1 MNSSTVSLENFRET
15 NPPGSQGGAGF
26 QFEFYCEQCTR
37 TWKSPYKPYR
47 VGQLAALTSSIAQFF
62 GDMRSIGS
70 TTEKVAQVG
79 SARARRSALEEAQ
92 QQAATMFS
100 RCANCAQTV
109 CDDDW
114 NTRKQSCNR
123 CAGQGAAAPAAAASG
138 SATMACPNCRVAFA
152 GGRFC
157 AECGF
162 DMASTH
168 KSCPGCSAMCL
179 RQARFCTDC
188 GHSF

>member
-1 MNSSTVSLENFRET
+1 MMDNSPASLENFREIT
-15 NPPGSQGGAGF
+15 PPGTQAGAGF

-37 TWKSPYKPYR
+37 TWKSPYRPYR
-47 VGQLAALTSSIAQFF
+47 VGQLAGLTSRLMQFF
-62 GDMRSIGS
+62 GDIRSIGS
-70 TTEKVAQVG
+70 TTEKLALVG
-79 SARARRSALEEAQ
+79 ATRARQGALTDAQ

-100 RCANCAQTV
+100 RCAQCRQGV
-109 CDDDW
+109 CEDDW
-114 NTRKQSCNR
+114 DTRKQSCKR
-123 CAGQGAAAPAAAASG
+123 CAGQGAAAPAASG